1 MPRLRTDDG
10 PRKLRAVWL
19 GPAGSTL
26 PFQWTYVQW
35 LVTLIAIPIGAAV
48 QVIVS
53 SLLRSRDDSITDEL
67 RTLDIQPLSPGHFDT
82 PFVPPSKTLFSLRGA
97 PGGTPGDAKAK
108 P

>member
-35 LVTLIAIPIGAAV
+35 LVTLVAIPI
-48 QVIVS
+48 
-53 SLLRSRDDSITDEL
+53 
-67 RTLDIQPLSPGHFDT
+67 
-82 PFVPPSKTLFSLRGA
+82 
-97 PGGTPGDAKAK
+97 
-108 P
+108 